1 MNASQDDILQCQFHR
16 WYALF
21 EHITIKSRFVNLS
34 ELYPRASLDCG
45 DSKVTGV
52 FSAVIDSCE
61 DGSSGPM
68 TASTQVASCQEV
80 HKNNDLV
87 NYILADSLFLPESA
101 SRDYCNR
108 DELSDDE
115 DLTEV
120 CPDGD
125 SYDCNYN
132 FQALENQLRTFIEE
146 FKGEFVVKLNWSCPT
161 DATWM
166 IGNSL
171 KCRCLSDIYILLK
184 SSDRVLFDLE
194 HMFDY
199 CDDKTIAT
207 PPDVIVVLRK
217 WANLHP
223 SMEFRVFVRGKSI
236 VGICQRDCHTYY
248 DFLEDKLDALE
259 QLIVQQFQLNIRDVF
274 PLEQYAMDLYIDQ
287 KQRVWVLDFNP
298 FGSPT
303 CPILFTWEELSGKN
317 YMMDDIVAQPTTV
330 FGGSLQQGISPCT
343 VEAAA
348 IDFRIIFSADEVLPS
363 SKGRSRGPI
372 DVLQAVDFPDFV
384 EMCRKDRFA
393 DSCDD

>member
-1 MNASQDDILQCQFHR
+1 MINASQNDILQCQFHR

-34 ELYPRASLDCG
+34 ELYPHQSLDCG
-45 DSKVTGV
+45 DSDAFIVHPY
-52 FSAVIDSCE
+52 E
-61 DGSSGPM
+61 DASSGPM
-68 TASTQVASCQEV
+68 ASTEQVASCQEV

-120 CPDGD
+120 CPDAD
-125 SYDCNYN
+125 SYDCSYN
-132 FQALENQLRTFIEE
+132 FQALENKLRSFIDE
-146 FKGEFVVKLNWSCPT
+146 FNGEFVVKLNWSCPT

-166 IGNSL
+166 IGNSF
-171 KCRCLSDIYILLK
+171 KCRCLSDIYVLLK

-194 HMFDY
+194 HMFDC

-248 DFLEDKLDALE
+248 DFLEDKLDTLE
-259 QLIVQQFQLNIRDVF
+259 QLIVQQFQRNIRDVF
-274 PLEQYAMDLYIDQ
+274 PLEQYAVDLYIDQ
-287 KQRVWVLDFNP
+287 KQRVWVIDFNS

-303 CPILFTWEELSGKN
+303 CPILFTWEELAGK
-317 YMMDDIVAQPTTV
+317 MIDDTVDPPTTV
-330 FGGSLQQGISPCT
+330 FGESLQQGTSPCT

-372 DVLQAVDFPDFV
+372 DVFQAVDFPDFV
-384 EMCRKDRFA
+384 EMCRRDRSTG
-393 DSCDD
+393 SCDD

>member
-1 MNASQDDILQCQFHR
+1 MMNASQDDILQCQFHR

-34 ELYPRASLDCG
+34 ELYPRCG
-45 DSKVTGV
+45 DSNVTD
-52 FSAVIDSCE
+52 AVSYSCE
-61 DGSSGPM
+61 DASS
-68 TASTQVASCQEV
+68 STQVASCQEV

-87 NYILADSLFLPESA
+87 NYILADSLFLPESS

-125 SYDCNYN
+125 SYGCNYN
-132 FQALENQLRTFIEE
+132 FQALESQLRSFIEE
-146 FKGEFVVKLNWSCPT
+146 FNGEFVVKLNWSCPT

-166 IGNSL
+166 ITGNSL

-194 HMFDY
+194 HMFDN

-259 QLIVQQFQLNIRDVF
+259 QLIVQQFQRNIRDVF
-274 PLEQYAMDLYIDQ
+274 PLEQYAVDLYVDQ
-287 KQRVWVLDFNP
+287 KHRVWVLDFNP

-303 CPILFTWEELSGKN
+303 CPILFTWEELAGEN
-317 YMMDDIVAQPTTV
+317 CTMDGSVAPPTTV
-330 FGGSLQQGISPCT
+330 FGGSLQQDT
-343 VEAAA
+343 
-348 IDFRIIFSADEVLPS
+348 IDFRIIFSAEDVLPS

-384 EMCRKDRFA
+384 EMCRRDRSA
-393 DSCDD
+393 GSSDD